1 MRYFHPIV
9 WQLLAG
15 TVFARTASFMTMP
28 FLVIYL
34 QQDFHASALMIG
46 LAVSI
51 PQLTATFGGFF
62 SGFFGPMLGGLLL
75 THAASAL
82 YFVMA
87 CVSSLS
93 IICYLWTLRHTTHFL
108 N

>member
-1 MRYFHPIV
+1 
-9 WQLLAG
+9 
-15 TVFARTASFMTMP
+15 MTMP
-28 FLVIYL
+28 FLAIYL

-46 LAVSI
+46 LAVGI

-62 SGFFGPMLGGLLL
+62 GGFLGPMLGGLLL

-87 CVSSLS
+87 CVSLLSLV
-93 IICYLWTLRHTTHFL
+93 CYLRALRHTTRFS